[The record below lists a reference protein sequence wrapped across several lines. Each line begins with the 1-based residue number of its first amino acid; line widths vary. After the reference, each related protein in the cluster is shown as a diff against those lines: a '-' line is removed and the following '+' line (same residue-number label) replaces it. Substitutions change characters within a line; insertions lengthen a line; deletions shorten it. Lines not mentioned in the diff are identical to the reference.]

1 MLDLKSVCAN
11 SQAGLASVSDPTIIK
26 SLAKFEDTVNDAYQG
41 RLFFELIQNAR
52 DAAYKVGI
60 NSKIVV
66 CIQENMIYF
75 GNTGAPFNEKGIIA
89 MTRLGL
95 SFDKQDNKTIG
106 HKGIGFKA
114 IQEYSSTPKIITKF
128 GSIIFDKKIL
138 HDILQNKFPQDAFKE
153 KEVPLFYYPHYED
166 IRIKDLGIDALSEC
180 ETVIGFE
187 LNKNKTITDLTE
199 KFNEISN
206 EELILLGN
214 IESIHFQ
221 SDVFSKTTTF
231 TYKEHEVTINDK
243 EIFEVVQFPEPVLI
257 PDEVYEQLQEQE
269 QELFSSDREVDL
281 KIVFRTRNSI
291 PIIENESAL
300 YLFYPLEVKSGFS
313 YKIHSYFSC
322 NPQRTDITESHLN
335 DFIFEKIVSLQ
346 TDYVLPYLKAKG
358 ITTGLLQFAYCQET
372 GKKLAKLHRNYIAK
386 IREEK
391 FIWIEQEKDYFSPD
405 EIMLCSKDAY
415 AFLKDHS
422 INNKKLLLVEEPVKS
437 WLRQH
442 FKTDELNNSLLR
454 EHIEVIA
461 ETEKNNPL
469 FFQKLYA
476 YASNHNLTLN
486 DKKVLL
492 GENGGLYSSA
502 DKVFLQ
508 GDRKRLN
515 IPQSIQN
522 KITMLNPAIKLENYS
537 PEKLRLLG
545 LKAFSQ
551 EEIIDRALELFA
563 DDEVNKSD
571 ILVFLM
577 GLNIETESIR
587 NNIKKK
593 ILVPVGGEKT
603 QWISPLYHPV
613 YLESESLRKL
623 YPEGNFINT
632 AAISYTDQET
642 LKAFLL
648 RYNVWS
654 IPAVYFIEKNNISS
668 AQSKQHIRYLNT
680 SSGFNAYNYTIYQD
694 RKLDFPDRPDV
705 FFYESIIKNWQTYIS
720 LIGNKDLLPFSVRS
734 DSATYSRSINP
745 TIKTTSFGQ
754 QLLENKW
761 IRISEN
767 DTLWLPS
774 EVSGINRASYLTER
788 NIKANR
794 FNWLVLDFAESRS
807 FFSELEIA
815 HIDSTKNQDMVT
827 VLKQVYTMYADADI
841 NEIPDFKK
849 FYHTILKYLY
859 AAYELNK
866 DTQQNLVNLLK
877 QFPFLCVFYKD
888 GTESFSWQLPA
899 KILHIDD
906 NRLFQGLDNSV
917 KEQLGFFFTKS
928 DKNEIGKI
936 FNRIAPKL
944 SSRIKESIHYS
955 EDVLSE
961 KMLCTEINNLI
972 YLILLIEHKTEEHI
986 KIEHLQRLQQVK
998 LKIVDSIA
1006 QKTTISSPENT
1017 QIPLPD
1023 VPLPFYFDTGENT
1036 LYVSKENEA
1045 LNKNKKLLGE
1055 MVNDIFAQLLQK
1067 DTLDLRLHIRDLM
1080 MTNQSEAFQETKKEI
1095 NFDQSRYEDL
1105 QELLDE
1111 HQLNEEQS
1119 FWKAILQCK
1128 QPENNT
1134 SAPFEKFGAI
1144 DWHKLSSIL
1153 EVESDQLL
1161 QWHQSFN
1168 YIQYRSVQNL
1178 PFVQEIVQV
1187 LDLDYQVLNKLLSDK
1202 LNFETVYQEQY
1213 AQCKN
1218 KYSDTI
1224 KYVVYEELNSTGNI
1238 AVQSKFKTLLTA
1250 IEHIHPADFAAPE
1263 LFFNV
1268 ADDLLKDVNKVIE
1281 KFGCTAIHQLT
1292 QHNKEAWRK
1301 LDKEVA
1307 GQAQYFKNRLRR
1319 KETDTS
1325 YATEFIIK
1333 SEHYSLLYFDRM
1345 KELVDAYVNQ
1355 YPPEEAHTENE
1366 HSTTPGYI
1374 PAEDDDKDIIPT
1386 TLEQMQMNGSGLDNL
1401 HGQIAPKTRSSGG
1414 GYHNPVFV
1422 NNEQAERTGK
1432 EGERLLFKKL
1442 SKKYGN
1448 VKWVSEYAK
1457 AFGHIPDKYAV
1468 GYDMYYIDENDTTHY
1483 VEVKTSSGEQPEFH
1497 ITINEIRTAMAYGD
1511 RYHVIWITNVF
1522 DKDRREYSDLGN
1534 IFINFKEDEN
1544 FFINSRFKPQLTAFK
1559 IAFSPVRPQEHVYT
1573 TIAATHESA

>member
-1 MLDLKSVCAN
+1 MLDLKSICEN
-11 SQAGLASVSDPTIIK
+11 SQAGLSSVGDPTIIK

-52 DAAYKVGI
+52 DAAYKAGI
-60 NSKIVV
+60 NSKIIV
-66 CIQENMIYF
+66 CIQEDMVYF

-114 IQEYSSTPKIITKF
+114 IQEFSSTPKIITNF
-128 GSIIFDKKIL
+128 GSIIFNKKIL
-138 HDILQNKFPQDAFKE
+138 HDILKNKFPHDVFKE

-166 IRIKDLGIDALSEC
+166 VKIKDLGIDALSEC

-199 KFNEISN
+199 KFNEILN

-231 TYKEHEVTINDK
+231 KYKENEVTVNDK
-243 EIFEVVQFPEPVLI
+243 ETFEIVQFPEPVLI
-257 PDEVYEQLQEQE
+257 SNELYEQLQEQE
-269 QELFSSDREVDL
+269 QELFASDKEVDL
-281 KIVFRTRNSI
+281 KIVFRTHNRI
-291 PIIENESAL
+291 PVVENESAL

-322 NPQRTDITESHLN
+322 NPQRTDITESQLN
-335 DFIFEKIVSLQ
+335 DYIFEKIIALQ
-346 TDYVLPYLKAKG
+346 IDYVLPYLKAKG
-358 ITTGLLQFAYCQET
+358 ITTGLQQFAYCQET
-372 GKKLAKLHRNYIAK
+372 CKKLAKLHGNYIAK

-391 FIWIEQEKDYFSPD
+391 FVWIEQEKDYFSPD
-405 EIMLCSKDAY
+405 EIMLCSKEAY
-415 AFLKDHS
+415 AFIKYHS
-422 INNKKLLLVEEPVKS
+422 INNKKLLVVEEPVKS
-437 WLRQH
+437 WLKQH

-476 YASNHNLTLN
+476 YASNHNLILN

-492 GENGGLYSSA
+492 GENGELYSNS

-508 GDRKRLN
+508 GDRRRLN
-515 IPQSIQN
+515 ILQSIQD
-522 KITMLNPAIKLENYS
+522 KITMLNPAIRLENYS

-571 ILVFLM
+571 ILIFLM
-577 GLNIETESIR
+577 SLNIEAENIR
-587 NNIKKK
+587 NNIRKK
-593 ILVPVGGEKT
+593 ILVPVGGEEMR
-603 QWISPLYHPV
+603 WISPLYNPI
-613 YLESESLRKL
+613 YLESEALRKL
-623 YPEGNFINT
+623 YPEGNFFNID
-632 AAISYTDQET
+632 AISYTDQEK
-642 LKAFLL
+642 LKAFVM

-668 AQSKQHIRYLNT
+668 AQSKQHIRYLNA
-680 SSGFNAYNYTIYQD
+680 SSGFNAYSYTIYQD
-694 RKLDFPDRPDV
+694 RKLDFPSHADV
-705 FFYESIIKNWQTYIS
+705 FFYESIIKNWQTYIA

-761 IRISEN
+761 IRINEN
-767 DTLWLPS
+767 DTFWLPS

-788 NIKANR
+788 NIKANG
-794 FNWLVLDFAESRS
+794 FNWLVLNFAENRS

-827 VLKQVYTMYADADI
+827 VLKQVYMMYADADI
-841 NEIPDFKK
+841 NEITDFKK

-859 AAYELNK
+859 ATYELNK

-877 QFPFLCVFYKD
+877 QVPFFCVFYKD

-906 NRLFQGLDNSV
+906 NRLFQSLDNSV

-936 FNRIAPKL
+936 FNRVAPKL
-944 SSRIKESIHYS
+944 SSRIKDSIHYS

-972 YLILLIEHKTEEHI
+972 YIILLIEHKIEEHI
-986 KIEHLQRLQQVK
+986 KIEHLQQLQQIK
-998 LKIVDSIA
+998 LKIVNSIA

-1023 VPLPFYFDTGENT
+1023 VPLLFYFDTNENV

-1055 MVNDIFAQLLQK
+1055 MVNDIFAQLLQR

-1080 MTNQSEAFQETKKEI
+1080 MTNQSDAFQETKKEI

-1105 QELLDE
+1105 KELLDE
-1111 HQLNEEQS
+1111 NQLNEEQS
-1119 FWKAILQCK
+1119 FWNAIVQCK
-1128 QPENNT
+1128 QTDNDT
-1134 SAPFEKFGAI
+1134 SSPFEKFGAI

-1153 EVESDQLL
+1153 EVESDPLL

-1168 YIQYRSVQNL
+1168 YLQYRSAQNL
-1178 PFVQEIVQV
+1178 PIVWDIVQI
-1187 LDLDYQVLNKLLSDK
+1187 LQLDYQVLNKLLSDK

-1224 KYVVYEELNSTGNI
+1224 KYTVYEELKSTDNI
-1238 AVQSKFKTLLTA
+1238 FAQRKFKTLLTA
-1250 IEHIHPADFAAPE
+1250 IEHVHLADFDVPE

-1268 ADDLLKDVNKVIE
+1268 ADALLNDVNKVIE
-1281 KFGCTAIHQLT
+1281 NFGCTAVYHLS
-1292 QHNKEAWRK
+1292 QHNNEAWRK
-1301 LDKEVA
+1301 LSKDVPLKVRS
-1307 GQAQYFKNRLRR
+1307 FKSRLSR
-1319 KETDTS
+1319 KETDTR
-1325 YATEFIIK
+1325 YVEEFIMK

-1355 YPPEEAHTENE
+1355 YPLEEEHTENE
-1366 HSTTPGYI
+1366 HSTTSDYI
-1374 PAEDDDKDIIPT
+1374 PVEDDDKDITIAA
-1386 TLEQMQMNGSGLDNL
+1386 LQQMQVNGSGLDDL
-1401 HGQIAPKTRSSGG
+1401 YGQMTPKTRSSGG

-1422 NNEQAERTGK
+1422 NNEHAERTGK
-1432 EGERLLFKKL
+1432 EGEYLLFEKL
-1442 SKKYGN
+1442 MKKYGN

-1457 AFGHIPDKYAV
+1457 TFGHVPDKYAM

-1483 VEVKTSSGEQPEFH
+1483 VEVKTSTGEQPEFH

-1511 RYHVIWITNVF
+1511 HYHVIWITNVF
-1522 DKDRREYSDLGN
+1522 DKDKREYTDLGN

-1544 FFINSRFKPQLTAFK
+1544 FFINKRFKPQLTAFK
-1559 IAFSPVRPQEHVYT
+1559 IAFNPVRPDDNVYIT
-1573 TIAATHESA
+1573 TAATHETA